1 MVRNLAQKYGA
12 DILGQVYY
20 DEFEV
25 NGKKILSYI
34 KREKYHNDR
43 ASSFVIKMDYNDILR
58 DTTFYD
64 LISLSYPGQKKE
76 IWFTQEHKIWLI
88 NNTINDL

>member
-1 MVRNLAQKYGA
+1 
-12 DILGQVYY
+12 
-20 DEFEV
+20 
-25 NGKKILSYI
+25 
-34 KREKYHNDR
+34 
-43 ASSFVIKMDYNDILR
+43 MDYNDILR
-58 DTTFYD
+58 DTTFND